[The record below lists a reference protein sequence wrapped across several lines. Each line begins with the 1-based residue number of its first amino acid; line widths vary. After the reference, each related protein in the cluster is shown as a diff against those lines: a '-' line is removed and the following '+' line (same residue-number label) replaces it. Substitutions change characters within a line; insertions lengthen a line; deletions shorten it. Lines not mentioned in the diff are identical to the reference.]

1 MVRAVAAGPRHLPV
15 CHLLFRKGPGDS
27 GRLLQPQL
35 TTGSRFHV
43 HMKGPEVNADTAFPP
58 IDWNG
63 RRKYRVSLM
72 ELEPESAEREGGLKR
87 ELSSWQQSMIAIGGT
102 IGVGLFLGSGA
113 TIGLAGPGV
122 VLTYLIAAL
131 PAIAMGF
138 VLAEMA
144 TVHPVAGSFGVYGDI
159 YIGRWA
165 GFATRLSYWFAE
177 TLAIGAQL
185 TAVGVY
191 FGFWFPEVPAF
202 LFMVGA
208 ALIAIAVNALHVGR
222 FGSLESALSM
232 IKVSAIVGF
241 IVAGAALI
249 FDIGGVGSR
258 EAIGLSNLTADG
270 GLFPNGATGVWLALT
285 LVITSYLGMET
296 VAVTAGE
303 ANRPEKT
310 VPRALLGTAAAL
322 TVLYV
327 LSIGVIVT
335 MSPWR
340 GISETSGT
348 LTGSPFVAAF
358 ESIGVPYA
366 SSLMNFVV
374 ISAAFTAVMSHL
386 YICTRML
393 FSLSRAGYAP
403 AAVGAVDRRGVPL
416 RALAGSAVG
425 MVIALAL
432 AARGRQVFLPMYG
445 TAVAALL
452 SIWLLIFVCH
462 FRFRRRLG
470 PERLAALPVRVPLH
484 PLPGIVGIALIL
496 ACLAATPWVSGLEWT
511 VPMFLVWLGVIGVVY
526 LARFAGSRALGETT
540 SHDYD

>member
-1 MVRAVAAGPRHLPV
+1 
-15 CHLLFRKGPGDS
+15 
-27 GRLLQPQL
+27 
-35 TTGSRFHV
+35 
-43 HMKGPEVNADTAFPP
+43 
-58 IDWNG
+58 
-63 RRKYRVSLM
+63 M
-72 ELEPESAEREGGLKR
+72 ELERDAAEREGGLKR

-113 TIGLAGPGV
+113 TLGLAGPGV
-122 VLTYLIAAL
+122 VLTYVIAAI

-144 TVHPVAGSFGVYGDI
+144 TVHPVAGAFGVYADL
-159 YIGRWA
+159 YVGRWA
-165 GFATRLSYWFAE
+165 GFATRLTYWFAE

-202 LFMVGA
+202 LFMAGA
-208 ALIAIAVNALHVGR
+208 ALVAISVNALHVGR

-232 IKVSAIVGF
+232 VKVAAIVGF
-241 IVAGAALI
+241 IVAGVALVL
-249 FDIGGVGSR
+249 GVGSR
-258 EAIGLSNLTADG
+258 EGIGLSNLTGDG
-270 GLFPNGATGVWLALT
+270 GLFPNGARGVWLALT

-303 ANRPEKT
+303 AHRPEKT
-310 VPRALLGTAAAL
+310 VARALLGTAAAL
-322 TVLYV
+322 TALYV
-327 LSIGVIVT
+327 LSMGAIVT
-335 MSPWR
+335 MSPWKA
-340 GISETSGT
+340 ISETSGT

-393 FSLSRAGYAP
+393 FSLSRAGYVP
-403 AAVGAVDRRGVPL
+403 RSVGAVDRRGVPL

-425 MVIALAL
+425 MVVALAL

-452 SIWLLIFVCH
+452 SIWLLIFICH
-462 FRFRRRLG
+462 FRFRRRLDPG
-470 PERLAALPVRVPLH
+470 RLAALPLRVPLH
-484 PLPGIVGIALIL
+484 PLPGIVGIALVL
-496 ACLAATPWVSGLEWT
+496 AALAATPWVSGLEWT
-511 VPMFLVWLGVIGVVY
+511 VPMFLLWLAVVAVLY
-526 LARFAGSRALGETT
+526 VARFARPPEVGRDYV
-540 SHDYD
+540 HDQE

>member
-1 MVRAVAAGPRHLPV
+1 
-15 CHLLFRKGPGDS
+15 
-27 GRLLQPQL
+27 
-35 TTGSRFHV
+35 
-43 HMKGPEVNADTAFPP
+43 
-58 IDWNG
+58 
-63 RRKYRVSLM
+63 M
-72 ELEPESAEREGGLKR
+72 ELERDAAEREGGLKR

-122 VLTYLIAAL
+122 VLTYIIAAI

-144 TVHPVAGSFGVYGDI
+144 TVHPVAGAFGVYSDL
-159 YIGRWA
+159 YVGRWA
-165 GFATRLSYWFAE
+165 GFATRLTYWFAE

-185 TAVGVY
+185 TAVGLY
-191 FGFWFPEVPAF
+191 FRFWFPEVPPF
-202 LFMVGA
+202 LFMA
-208 ALIAIAVNALHVGR
+208 AAAFIAISVNALHVGR
-222 FGSLESALSM
+222 FGSLESALAM
-232 IKVSAIVGF
+232 IKVAAIVGF
-241 IVAGAALI
+241 VVAGAALI
-249 FDIGGVGSR
+249 FDIGGVGPR

-270 GLFPNGATGVWLALT
+270 GLFPKGATGVWLALT

-303 ANRPEKT
+303 AERPEKT
-310 VPRALLGTAAAL
+310 VSRALLGTAAAL

-335 MSPWR
+335 MSSWKA
-340 GISETSGT
+340 ISETGGA

-393 FSLSRAGYAP
+393 FSLSRAGYVP
-403 AAVGAVDRRGVPL
+403 RAVGTLDRRGVPL

-432 AARGRQVFLPMYG
+432 AARGEKVFLPMYG

-470 PERLAALPVRVPLH
+470 PERLAALPVRVPFH

-496 ACLAATPWVSGLEWT
+496 AALAATPWVSGLEWT
-511 VPMFLVWLGVIGVVY
+511 VPMFLAWLAVISIAYRV
-526 LARFAGSRALGETT
+526 RFARTREVGR
-540 SHDYD
+540 DYVP

>member
-1 MVRAVAAGPRHLPV
+1 
-15 CHLLFRKGPGDS
+15 
-27 GRLLQPQL
+27 
-35 TTGSRFHV
+35 
-43 HMKGPEVNADTAFPP
+43 
-58 IDWNG
+58 
-63 RRKYRVSLM
+63 M
-72 ELEPESAEREGGLKR
+72 ELERDASEREGGLKR

-122 VLTYLIAAL
+122 VLTYLIAAI

-159 YIGRWA
+159 YLGRWA

-191 FGFWFPEVPAF
+191 FGFWFPDVPAF
-202 LFMVGA
+202 LFMTGA
-208 ALIAIAVNALHVGR
+208 ALVAISVNALHVGR

-232 IKVSAIVGF
+232 VKVATIVGF
-241 IVAGAALI
+241 VVTGAALVL
-249 FDIGGVGSR
+249 GAGSR
-258 EAIGLSNLTADG
+258 EAIGLTNLTADG
-270 GLFPNGATGVWLALT
+270 GLFPNGARGVWLALT

-303 ANRPEKT
+303 AERPEKT
-310 VPRALLGTAAAL
+310 VSRALLGTAAAL

-327 LSIGVIVT
+327 LSMGAIVT
-335 MSPWR
+335 MSPWKA
-340 GISETSGT
+340 ISETGGT
-348 LTGSPFVAAF
+348 LTGSPFVGAF
-358 ESIGVPYA
+358 ESIGFPYA

-393 FSLSRAGYAP
+393 FSLSRAGYVP
-403 AAVGAVDRRGVPL
+403 RSVGAVDRRGVPL

-425 MVIALAL
+425 MVVALAL

-462 FRFRRRLG
+462 FRFRRRLD
-470 PERLAALPVRVPLH
+470 PERLKALPVRVPLH
-484 PLPGIVGIALIL
+484 PLPGIVGIALVL
-496 ACLAATPWVSGLEWT
+496 AALAATPWVSGLEWT
-511 VPMFLVWLGVIGVVY
+511 VPMFLLWLAVIAVAYV
-526 LARFAGSRALGETT
+526 ARFARPPELGRDYV
-540 SHDYD
+540 HDQE